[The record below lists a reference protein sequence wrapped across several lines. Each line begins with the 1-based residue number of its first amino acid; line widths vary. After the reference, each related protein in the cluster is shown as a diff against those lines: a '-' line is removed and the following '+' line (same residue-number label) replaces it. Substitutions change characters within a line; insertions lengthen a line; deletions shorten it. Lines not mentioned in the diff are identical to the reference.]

1 MSDSHLQVSEP
12 IYSDLAQSDPAFS
25 EIVELFVDG
34 LTQRLDA
41 MQDALQANDMNCLRR
56 LAHQLKGSG
65 GGHGYPVLSQNA
77 SDLEQQVLQGATGEI
92 TRGLDELASLV
103 ARIQVL
109 P

>member
-1 MSDSHLQVSEP
+1 MSDSQSQVSEP

-41 MQDALQANDMNCLRR
+41 MQDALQANDMDRLRR
-56 LAHQLKGSG
+56 LVHQLKGSG

-77 SDLEQQVLQGATGEI
+77 SELEQQVLQGVTGEI
-92 TRGLDELASLV
+92 TQGLDELAGLV
-103 ARIQVL
+103 ARIKVL

>member
-1 MSDSHLQVSEP
+1 MSDSQLQVSDP

-41 MQDALQANDMNCLRR
+41 MQDALQANDMDRLRR
-56 LAHQLKGSG
+56 LVHQLKGSG

-77 SDLEQQVLQGATGEI
+77 SELEQQVLQGAAGEI
-92 TRGLDELASLV
+92 TRGLDELAGLV
-103 ARIQVL
+103 ARIKVL

>member
-1 MSDSHLQVSEP
+1 MSDLQSQVSEP
-12 IYSDLAQSDPAFS
+12 IYSDLARSDPDFA

-41 MQDALQANDMNCLRR
+41 MQDALQANDMDCLRR

-65 GGHGYPVLSQNA
+65 GGHGYPTLSQNA
-77 SDLEQQVLQGATGEI
+77 SALEQQILEGATGEI

-103 ARIQVL
+103 ARIKVL

>member
-1 MSDSHLQVSEP
+1 MSDLQSQVTEP

-41 MQDALQANDMNCLRR
+41 MLDALQANDMDRLRR
-56 LAHQLKGSG
+56 LVHQLKGSG
-65 GGHGYPVLSQNA
+65 GGHGYPTLSQNA
-77 SDLEQQVLQGATGEI
+77 SALEQQILEGATGEI
-92 TRGLDELASLV
+92 AQGLDELAGLV
-103 ARIQVL
+103 ARINVL

>member
-1 MSDSHLQVSEP
+1 MSDSQSQIAEP

-41 MQDALQANDMNCLRR
+41 MQDALQANDMDRLRR
-56 LAHQLKGSG
+56 LTHQLKGSG
-65 GGHGYPVLSQNA
+65 GGHGYPMLSQNA
-77 SDLEQQVLQGATGEI
+77 SELEQQVLQGATGEI

-103 ARIQVL
+103 ARIKVL